1 MLGGH
6 IFSLFTEIL
15 KMLIVVELKAVKL
28 LCVPGVG
35 EVNPLYGILG
45 L

>member
-1 MLGGH
+1 MLGGY

-15 KMLIVVELKAVKL
+15 KMHIVVELKAVKL

-35 EVNPLYGILG
+35 EVNLLHGRLG